1 MTNNGELT
9 GKKAMPLHK
18 NTGNMF
24 SLNRNAYSRFKSG
37 INPQDVNTQDSSMRT
52 MEKRINAVGNNTLG
66 NKKLRLTGT
75 NKTPNAQVLKR
86 VRNGG
91 CVTPKKANIFKN

>member
-1 MTNNGELT
+1 MSNNGELA
-9 GKKAMPLHK
+9 GKKRMPLHK
-18 NTGNMF
+18 NIGNMF

-37 INPQDVNTQDSSMRT
+37 INPQDVTTQDSSMRT
-52 MEKRINAVGNNTLG
+52 MEKRINTVGNNTLG
-66 NKKLRLTGT
+66 NKNLRLIGT

-91 CVTPKKANIFKN
+91 CITPKKANIF